1 MSSMAAA
8 RRRGFSLVER
18 RLLITIAAGGLFF
31 LFGSALLLYSLAD
44 TRAVHD
50 TFSTGKVMLSELA
63 HFRLRQPWFFAS
75 CSVSQPVFFLTTD
88 GGINVAG
95 ELSRACPSNAFVVLR
110 QASLED
116 GLVEDGTQLQYS
128 GIEKLAIPAAQA
140 PGAAHLRGLHVA
152 HLAPAELEEAAAGGA
167 GEGDSTPLPTPP
179 AVAYLRVE
187 LVVMRNTPIQMRG
200 GASAA
205 RLHKAPART
214 HPKDSV
220 AMEADGAVPAGADE
234 QLTEELYATRQVLL
248 RAPLVGRHRAH
259 RHLRIGAISDSQ
271 SGAKVF
277 RDLLG
282 HMAEGHVLEPE
293 TQPHN
298 QPPGEPA
305 AQKQEHGAAKP
316 AVRGKHGKGGSLS
329 SWALSYLRSR
339 AAGPQQPLD
348 LLVHGGDTVQGY
360 RDDRE
365 AFMYLLSPVADLYSA
380 AGPTGMG
387 DGLGY
392 AVPLLLIRGN
402 HDDVARHAAYVLPPA
417 RWGGASQG
425 GAPQL
430 AARVDAVG
438 AATPAATQGRSPL
451 YSEMWL
457 GPGLRLLVTDTSDES
472 DEQVAWLS
480 RVCGLQTDASVQL
493 SSPSR
498 DSLQLA
504 SWPAAQT
511 VPPSAQVRPLTI
523 AWSHVP
529 PYVEFWDKQSW
540 AAGEDHWTDYVRQ
553 RLLPVMQCCQPAVDL
568 LVSGHS
574 HLYQRGATPPV
585 PSRAPCPPRSD
596 APEQSPPDAEGSA
609 QAIRTAQPI
618 VLATIGGGGGSLES
632 HEEGRVFDA
641 HAFSYTSW
649 DHHYVMMD
657 YSLQSAGSESGPGR
671 NHDGSAPRAPMGRLE
686 WAAVASHG
694 TDGGVFDRISI
705 QVVQGEA

>member
-1 MSSMAAA
+1 MSSISAA

-18 RLLITIAAGGLFF
+18 RLLITITAGGLFF

-63 HFRLRQPWFFAS
+63 HFQLRQPWFFAS

-116 GLVEDGTQLQYS
+116 GLAEDDTQLQHS

-152 HLAPAELEEAAAGGA
+152 YLAPAELEETATGS
-167 GEGDSTPLPTPP
+167 GESDYNALPTPP

-187 LVVMRNTPIQMRG
+187 LVVMRNTAVQMRR
-200 GASAA
+200 GAAAA
-205 RLHKAPART
+205 RLYRAPART
-214 HPKDSV
+214 PPEHSV
-220 AMEADGAVPAGADE
+220 AMEADGAAAGADE
-234 QLTEELYATRQVLL
+234 QVTEELYATRQVLL

-282 HMAEGHVLEPE
+282 HMAEGHVLEAE
-293 TQPHN
+293 QQPHK
-298 QPPGEPA
+298 QPAGEPA
-305 AQKQEHGAAKP
+305 APKQKQGAARP
-316 AVRGKHGKGGSLS
+316 AVRGKHGKGKGGSLS

-365 AFMYLLSPVADLYSA
+365 AFMYLLSPIADLYSA

-392 AVPLLLIRGN
+392 AVPLLLVRGN

-425 GAPQL
+425 GVPQL
-430 AARVDAVG
+430 PPRVDAGG

-451 YSEMWL
+451 YSELWL

-472 DEQVAWLS
+472 EEQAAWLS
-480 RVCGLQTDASVQL
+480 RVCGLQPAASVPS

-498 DSLQLA
+498 DTLQPA
-504 SWPAAQT
+504 SSPAVQADFLFG
-511 VPPSAQVRPLTI
+511 QVRPLTI

-574 HLYQRGATPPV
+574 HLYQRGATPPM
-585 PSRAPCPPRSD
+585 PSRAPCPPRSE
-596 APEQSPPDAEGSA
+596 APGEALPDADGSA
-609 QAIRTAQPI
+609 QVLRTAQPI

-671 NHDGSAPRAPMGRLE
+671 SHDGSAPVTPMGRLE

>member
-1 MSSMAAA
+1 
-8 RRRGFSLVER
+8 
-18 RLLITIAAGGLFF
+18 
-31 LFGSALLLYSLAD
+31 
-44 TRAVHD
+44 
-50 TFSTGKVMLSELA
+50 
-63 HFRLRQPWFFAS
+63 
-75 CSVSQPVFFLTTD
+75 
-88 GGINVAG
+88 
-95 ELSRACPSNAFVVLR
+95 
-110 QASLED
+110 
-116 GLVEDGTQLQYS
+116 
-128 GIEKLAIPAAQA
+128 
-140 PGAAHLRGLHVA
+140 LHVA
-152 HLAPAELEEAAAGGA
+152 HLALAELEEAAAGSA
-167 GEGDSTPLPTPP
+167 ESDYNPLPTPP

-200 GASAA
+200 GATAA
-205 RLHKAPART
+205 RLHSALART
-214 HPKDSV
+214 QSEDSF
-220 AMEADGAVPAGADE
+220 ATASDGAVAAGAAE
-234 QLTEELYATRQVLL
+234 QVTEELYATRQVLL
-248 RAPLVGRHRAH
+248 RAPLVGRHRTH

-293 TQPHN
+293 KQPRK
-298 QPPGEPA
+298 QPVGEPD
-305 AQKQEHGAAKP
+305 AQKQEPGAAKP
-316 AVRGKHGKGGSLS
+316 GVRGKQYGKGGSLS

-402 HDDVARHAAYVLPPA
+402 HDDEARHAAYVLPPA
-417 RWGGASQG
+417 RWGGARQG
-425 GAPQL
+425 GMPQL
-430 AARVDAVG
+430 ASGVDAGG

-451 YSEMWL
+451 YSELWL

-472 DEQVAWLS
+472 EEQVAWLF
-480 RVCGLQTDASVQL
+480 RVCGLQSDASTRASPSWRDTLQPASLPVAPGDQL
-493 SSPSR
+493 SGR
-498 DSLQLA
+498 
-504 SWPAAQT
+504 
-511 VPPSAQVRPLTI
+511 VRPLTI

-585 PSRAPCPPRSD
+585 PSRAPCPPRSE
-596 APEQSPPDAEGSA
+596 ASGQGLPDSEGSTLPTR
-609 QAIRTAQPI
+609 IAQPI

-632 HEEGRVFDA
+632 LEEGRVFDA
-641 HAFSYTSW
+641 NAFSFTSW

-657 YSLQSAGSESGPGR
+657 FSLQGAGSESGPAR
-671 NHDGSAPRAPMGRLE
+671 SPDGSASGAPMGRLE